1 VTHDP
6 RLEGLTVL
14 VVEDDY
20 YLAEDAGA
28 ALARAGARVLGPFA
42 QFDEAQAAVAN
53 TRPDCA
59 VLDINLGG
67 SGPDFAPAEA
77 MLSQGVPM
85 MFVTGYDRAVIPSE
99 LSHVQSL
106 QKPITG
112 RAIVQAVGQMCNR

>member
-1 VTHDP
+1 MTQDT

-28 ALARAGARVLGPFA
+28 ALTLAGARVLGPFA
-42 QFDEAQAAVAN
+42 QFDEAQSAVSN
-53 TRPDCA
+53 IRPDCA
-59 VLDINLGG
+59 VLDINLGN
-67 SGPDFAPAEA
+67 GPDFTSAEA
-77 MLSQGVPM
+77 MLSQGVPV
-85 MFVTGYDRAVIPSE
+85 MFVTGYDRATIPSE

-106 QKPITG
+106 QKPVTG